1 MGIHDRDYYRDDS
14 NRWGTAREHRGVIL
28 LIAVTIA
35 LTVVNFV
42 ATEQPQPQQQ
52 QQQPAEN
59 EAQNGW
65 RGEPNFVL
73 EEALRFE
80 YGKIVPEGQ
89 VWRFFTSF
97 LLVER
102 SNWLLGL
109 LFGMLL
115 LYFFGGEMEI
125 LYGTGR
131 FVTFYVVAGVLANV
145 IKFLLALI
153 PIGATVATYGNAAP
167 MFATMV
173 LFAFHYPHRPIR
185 IWFLIPI
192 PVWILVSIYLALNM
206 LGVLGMLANRQMD
219 ALPHGLESLVGAAVG
234 FAYYRTRG
242 RLFAF
247 LDVFGRLFRQRE
259 RSRRSPAN
267 LRVYDDNAPRPSTR
281 TSSPPPAA
289 SPEPVPQPAGGAVDE
304 HLEAK
309 LDAVLA
315 KVARHG
321 KGSLTA
327 EENDILMRA
336 SEVFKKKRR

>member
-14 NRWGTAREHRGVIL
+14 NRWGGAAAHRGVIA
-28 LIAVTIA
+28 LIAVTVA
-35 LTVVNFV
+35 LSLVNFV
-42 ATEQPQPQQQ
+42 TAEQPLPPEDA
-52 QQQPAEN
+52 PAQYVPPVYPLSEVMQFDY
-59 EAQNGW
+59 A
-65 RGEPNFVL
+65 
-73 EEALRFE
+73 
-80 YGKIVPEGQ
+80 KIVTEYQ
-89 VWRFFTSF
+89 VWRPFTSF
-97 LLVER
+97 LLTQDI
-102 SNWLLGL
+102 LLGL
-109 LFGMLL
+109 LFGSLL

-131 FVTFYVVAGVLANV
+131 FLAFYLLTGLLANV
-145 IKFLLALI
+145 VKFPLGLA
-153 PIGATVATYGNAAP
+153 GATAATYGTAAP
-167 MFATMV
+167 MFATLV

-192 PVWILVSIYLALNM
+192 PVWILVSIYLGLNL
-206 LGVLGMLANRQMD
+206 LGLLGAVVARKPE
-219 ALPHGLESLVGAAVG
+219 ALPHALEPLIGAAVG

-242 RLFAF
+242 RI
-247 LDVFGRLFRQRE
+247 FGFVDALGGLFRRRGQ
-259 RSRRSPAN
+259 SRRSPAN

-281 TSSPPPAA
+281 AASPPPAA
-289 SPEPVPQPAGGAVDE
+289 TPEPVPQPAGGGVDE

-315 KVARHG
+315 KVARQG

>member
-14 NRWGTAREHRGVIL
+14 GRWGTASEHRGVIL

-35 LTVVNFV
+35 LSVVNFV
-42 ATEQPQPQQQ
+42 AVEQPQPQPPVNPDGQYTP
-52 QQQPAEN
+52 PAY
-59 EAQNGW
+59 
-65 RGEPNFVL
+65 VL
-73 EEALRFE
+73 QEALRFE
-80 YGKIVPEGQ
+80 YVKIVPECQ
-89 VWRFFTSF
+89 VWRFVTSF
-97 LLVER
+97 LFTD
-102 SNWLLGL
+102 SWFLGL
-109 LFGMLL
+109 IFGSLL

-131 FVTFYVVAGVLANV
+131 FVGFYILAGVLANV
-145 IKFLLALI
+145 VKFLLALI
-153 PIGATVATYGNAAP
+153 PVGATVATYGNSAP

-185 IWFLIPI
+185 IWFLLPI
-192 PVWILVSIYLALNM
+192 PVWLLVTIYLGLNLLTAL
-206 LGVLGMLANRQMD
+206 GTLANRQMD
-219 ALPHGLESLVGAAVG
+219 SLPHVLEPVVGAAVG
-234 FAYYRTRG
+234 FAYFRTRG

-247 LDVFGRLFRQRE
+247 LDVFGRLFRRRE
-259 RSRRSPAN
+259 RSPRSPAN

-281 TSSPPPAA
+281 TAAPPPAA
-289 SPEPVPQPAGGAVDE
+289 SPEPVPQPAGGGVDE

-321 KGSLTA
+321 KASLTA

-336 SEVFKKKRR
+336 SEVFKKKRG

>member
-14 NRWGTAREHRGVIL
+14 GRWGSASAHRGVIA
-28 LIAVTIA
+28 LIAVTVA
-35 LTVVNFV
+35 LSLVNFV
-42 ATEQPQPQQQ
+42 TAEQPRPPEDA
-52 QQQPAEN
+52 PAQYVPPVYPLSDALQFDYAKVVGEY
-59 EAQNGW
+59 QLW
-65 RGEPNFVL
+65 RP
-73 EEALRFE
+73 
-80 YGKIVPEGQ
+80 
-89 VWRFFTSF
+89 FTSF
-97 LLVER
+97 LLTPDIF
-102 SNWLLGL
+102 LGL
-109 LFGMLL
+109 IFGMLL
-115 LYFFGGEMEI
+115 LYFFGGELEI

-131 FVTFYVVAGVLANV
+131 FLAFYLLAGVLANV
-145 IKFLLALI
+145 VKFPLGMV
-153 PIGATVATYGNAAP
+153 GATAPTYGTAAP

-192 PVWILVSIYLALNM
+192 PVWILVSIYLGLNL
-206 LGVLGMLANRQMD
+206 LGLLGAVVRRD
-219 ALPHGLESLVGAAVG
+219 PEALPHVIEPLVGAAVG

-247 LDVFGRLFRQRE
+247 VDMIGGLFRRRE

-267 LRVYDDNAPRPSTR
+267 LRVYDDNAPRPSAR
-281 TSSPPPAA
+281 AASPPPAA
-289 SPEPVPQPAGGAVDE
+289 KPEPVPQPAGGGVDE

-315 KVARHG
+315 KVARQG

>member
-14 NRWGTAREHRGVIL
+14 SRWGSAAAHRGVIL
-28 LIAVTIA
+28 LIAVTVA
-35 LTVVNFV
+35 LSLVNFV
-42 ATEQPQPQQQ
+42 V
-52 QQQPAEN
+52 AEPTTVTHPTTG
-59 EAQNGW
+59 ETYP
-65 RGEPNFVL
+65 GEPIHPLSDV
-73 EEALRFE
+73 LRFD
-80 YGKIVPEGQ
+80 YAKIVNEYQ
-89 VWRFFTSF
+89 LWRPFTSF
-97 LLVER
+97 LLTPD
-102 SNWLLGL
+102 WLLGL
-109 LFGMLL
+109 LFGSLL

-131 FVTFYVVAGVLANV
+131 FLAFYLLTGVLANAV
-145 IKFLLALI
+145 KFPLGLA
-153 PIGATVATYGNAAP
+153 GATAPTYGTAAP

-192 PVWILVSIYLALNM
+192 PVWILVSIYLGLNLLGLLGAVAARQPQALSHVM
-206 LGVLGMLANRQMD
+206 E
-219 ALPHGLESLVGAAVG
+219 PLVGAAVG

-242 RLFAF
+242 RIFAF
-247 LDVFGRLFRQRE
+247 VDVIGGLFRKRE
-259 RSRRSPAN
+259 RARRSPAN

-281 TSSPPPAA
+281 PSSPPPAA
-289 SPEPVPQPAGGAVDE
+289 TPEPVPQPAGGGVDE

-315 KVARHG
+315 KVARQG

>member
-14 NRWGTAREHRGVIL
+14 NRWGTASEHRGVIL

-35 LTVVNFV
+35 LSVVNFV
-42 ATEQPQPQQQ
+42 ATEPQQP
-52 QQQPAEN
+52 PADI
-59 EAQNGW
+59 EAQYT
-65 RGEPNFVL
+65 PKVHVL
-73 EEALRFE
+73 EETLRFE
-80 YGKIVPEGQ
+80 YAKIVPEVQ
-89 VWRFFTSF
+89 LWRFFTSF
-97 LLVER
+97 LFTGDIV
-102 SNWLLGL
+102 LGL
-109 LFGMLL
+109 LFGMLM

-131 FVTFYVVAGVLANV
+131 FVTFYVLAGVLANV
-145 IKFLLALI
+145 VKFLLGLA
-153 PIGATVATYGNAAP
+153 GVGVAATTYGTAAP

-192 PVWILVSIYLALNM
+192 PVWVLVSIYLGLHLLMLLGALSN
-206 LGVLGMLANRQMD
+206 GATG
-219 ALPHGLESLVGAAVG
+219 ALPYVLEPLVGAAVG

-242 RLFAF
+242 RLFGF
-247 LDVFGRLFRQRE
+247 LDVFGGLFRQRE

-267 LRVYDDNAPRPSTR
+267 LRVYDDNAPRPSSR
-281 TSSPPPAA
+281 TVSPPPAA
-289 SPEPVPQPAGGAVDE
+289 SPEPVPQPAGGGVDE

-327 EENDILMRA
+327 EENDILLRA

>member
-14 NRWGTAREHRGVIL
+14 GRWGCASAHRGVIL
-28 LIAVTIA
+28 LIAVTVA
-35 LTVVNFV
+35 LSLMNLGV
-42 ATEQPQPQQQ
+42 TEQTFITNDEGVRVGVTEVHPLSDVLQFDYAKVVGEYQL
-52 QQQPAEN
+52 
-59 EAQNGW
+59 W
-65 RGEPNFVL
+65 RP
-73 EEALRFE
+73 
-80 YGKIVPEGQ
+80 
-89 VWRFFTSF
+89 FTSF
-97 LLVER
+97 LLTP
-102 SNWLLGL
+102 NWLLGL
-109 LFGMLL
+109 IFGMLL

-131 FVTFYVVAGVLANV
+131 FLAFYLLAGVLANV
-145 IKFLLALI
+145 VKLVLGVA
-153 PIGATVATYGNAAP
+153 GATAPTYGTAAP

-173 LFAFHYPHRPIR
+173 LFAFHYPHKPIR

-192 PVWILVSIYLALNM
+192 PVWILVSIYLGLNLLM
-206 LGVLGMLANRQMD
+206 LLGAVAARNPE
-219 ALPHGLESLVGAAVG
+219 ALPHVMEPLVGAAVG

-247 LDVFGRLFRQRE
+247 VDMIGGLFRRRE
-259 RSRRSPAN
+259 SSRRSPAN
-267 LRVYDDNAPRPSTR
+267 LRVYDETAPRPSTR
-281 TSSPPPAA
+281 AA
-289 SPEPVPQPAGGAVDE
+289 SPTPAKPEPVPQPAGGGVDE